1 MSYITSLT
9 NAQLQELRDNDLK
22 LEKLV
27 QQFSQGTYA
36 TTVTFTVVSGAITAI
51 ALS

>member
-9 NAQLQELRDNDLK
+9 NAQLQELRDNALK
-22 LEKLV
+22 LETLV
-27 QQFSQGTYA
+27 QQFAQGT
-36 TTVTFTVVSGAITAI
+36 VTEI

>member
-9 NAQLQELRDNDLK
+9 NAQLQELRDNALK
-22 LEKLV
+22 LEK
-27 QQFSQGTYA
+27 YA
-36 TTVTFTVVSGAITAI
+36 TTVTFTVASGVITAI

>member
-9 NAQLQELRDNDLK
+9 NAQLQELRDNAL
-22 LEKLV
+22 
-27 QQFSQGTYA
+27 
-36 TTVTFTVVSGAITAI
+36 GAITAI

>member
-9 NAQLQELRDNDLK
+9 NAQLQEFRDNALK

-27 QQFSQGTYA
+27 QQFAQGTV
-36 TTVTFTVVSGAITAI
+36 TVIT
-51 ALS
+51 LS

>member
-9 NAQLQELRDNDLK
+9 NAQLQELSDNALK

-27 QQFSQGTYA
+27 QQFVRG
-36 TTVTFTVVSGAITAI
+36 TVTETT
-51 ALS
+51 LS